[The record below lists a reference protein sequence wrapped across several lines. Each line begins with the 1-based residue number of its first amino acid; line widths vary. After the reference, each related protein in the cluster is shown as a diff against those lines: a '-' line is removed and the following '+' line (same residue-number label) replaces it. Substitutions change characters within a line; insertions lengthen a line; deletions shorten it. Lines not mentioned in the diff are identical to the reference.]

1 MSTIDEEVRQKK
13 VTNMRVMACGI
24 HTVVTSEIMQGET
37 TRLLYQLAPRSTRG
51 RWLPAGVIDERAAE
65 ADAAAN

>member
-1 MSTIDEEVRQKK
+1 
-13 VTNMRVMACGI
+13 MRVMACGI
-24 HTVVTSEIMQGET
+24 HTVVTSESMQGET

>member
-1 MSTIDEEVRQKK
+1 
-13 VTNMRVMACGI
+13 MACEI
-24 HTVVTSEIMQGET
+24 HTVVTSEIMHGET
-37 TRLLYQLAPRSTRG
+37 TRLLYQLAPQSTRG